1 LGMIAS
7 SDADYKAA
15 RDAANA
21 LTAMTGADL
30 K

>member
-1 LGMIAS
+1 MIAS
-7 SDADYKAA
+7 SDADYKTAS
-15 RDAANA
+15 DSANG

>member
-7 SDADYKAA
+7 SDADYKTAG
-15 RDAANA
+15 DVTDG